1 MFHWAQVPNF
11 NVVYFII
18 FPSWAMLFLV
28 TCARNC
34 LYSKIMKIYL
44 LWYHLETL
52 FYLCCVDLQF
62 IWNWILCVVWGRK
75 WSFFVMLM
83 KIENVQ
89 LLCRDIFAINQMSI
103 CCVNFCTFCSILLVY
118 LFLCCYLIILIMVG
132 L

>member
-1 MFHWAQVPNF
+1 MFHWAQLPNF

-18 FPSWAMLFLV
+18 FPAWAVLFLV

-44 LWYHLETL
+44 VWYHLETL
-52 FYLCCVDLQF
+52 FYLWCKFKF
-62 IWNWILCVVWGRK
+62 IWNWILCVVWDRK
-75 WSFFVMLM
+75 WSFSVMLM

-89 LLCRDIFAINQMSI
+89 FLCRDTFAINQMSI
-103 CCVNFCTFCSILLVY
+103 YCVNFCTFCSVS
-118 LFLCCYLIILIMVG
+118 LFFCCYLIILIILG